1 MKKMIYR
8 SSVVLLLVLGFLG
21 FKKINS
27 TTNAKIEKSTP
38 VDEKEA
44 LILQAVMTY
53 VQQVHFDPKPVD
65 DNMSK
70 YIFKEYLKR
79 LDRGKRYF
87 TQKDIDFLKK
97 HELDIDDQIN
107 TRRFDFFEDSYR
119 ILQERMVAADSTY
132 FRLIRK
138 KFDLG
143 KSKQIELD
151 EDKLPWA
158 KDEKQLEE
166 YWDDY
171 LTNDIVMRMERKMND
186 ESKKENKSEVK
197 SKDAIYAEVIT
208 DVKKTFTDWFERLGK
223 LRRSDRFETYVG
235 TITNYFDPH
244 TDFFNPKEKQDF
256 NINMGGRLEGIGA
269 RLQTEGD
276 YIKIT
281 TVMPGGPAWKSKQI
295 VDGDIILSAAQE
307 GQKAV
312 ELVGMRVDDAVQYIR
327 GKKGTKV
334 TLSIKKQDGT
344 TKSITLVREAI
355 VVDESFARSVIMDMP
370 GVLNNVGYIN
380 LPKFY
385 STFDDEEASTSCA
398 VDVAKEIEKLKTQ
411 NVNGIILD
419 LRNNTGGSLSDVVDM
434 SGFFIEE
441 GPIVQVKSRGAKPS
455 LQQDRD
461 SGVKYNGPLIILV
474 NTMSASASEIIAAAM
489 QDYKRA
495 VIVGG
500 NSTFGKG
507 SVQRFFNL
515 DRAITGADQFKPLGE
530 IKMSTQK
537 FYRING
543 QTTQL
548 KGVIPD
554 IILPDNYSYIE
565 AGEKEYD
572 QALPSTVIEAL
583 PFKQNVAILDNIP
596 LLKAKSQER
605 VSKSADFSLVVENA
619 KRLKT
624 NRENTKVSLSLDEYK
639 KEVAKIES
647 ESKKFDEIMKKDIP
661 GFSVRNIDVDKL
673 ELMKDESKKARFDEW
688 MKGLKKDFYLTETIN
703 IMKDL
708 ISNEKSFAAIKSNI
722 K

>member
-21 FKKINS
+21 FKKSNK
-27 TTNAKIEKSTP
+27 TTDTKIEKTTP

-107 TRRFDFFEDSYR
+107 SRRFDFFEDTYR

-132 FRLIRK
+132 FKLIRN
-138 KFDLG
+138 KFDLA

-158 KDEKQLEE
+158 KDEIQLEE

-171 LTNDIVMRMERKMND
+171 LTNDIVMRMERKMNE
-186 ESKKENKSEVK
+186 ESKKENKSELK
-197 SKDAIYAEVIT
+197 SKDSIYTEVIA
-208 DVKKTFTDWFERLGK
+208 DVKKTFSDWFERLSK

-244 TDFFNPKEKQDF
+244 TDYFNPKEKQDF
-256 NINMGGRLEGIGA
+256 DINMGGRLEGIGA
-269 RLQTEGD
+269 RLQVEGD

-355 VVDESFARSVIMDMP
+355 VVDETFARSVIMDMP

-398 VDVAKEIEKLKTQ
+398 ADIAKEIEKLKVQ

-441 GPIVQVKSRGAKPS
+441 GPIVQVKSRGQKPS

-461 SGVKYNGPLIILV
+461 SGVKYSGPLIILV

-515 DRAITGADQFKPLGE
+515 DRAITGADQLKPLGQ

-583 PFKQNVAILDNIP
+583 PYKQNVAILDNIP

-619 KRLKT
+619 KRLKS
-624 NRENTKVSLSLDEYK
+624 NRENTKVNLSLDEYK

-647 ESKKFDEIMKKDIP
+647 ESKKFDEIMKKDIV
-661 GFSVRNIDVDKL
+661 GFNVRNIEADRL
-673 ELMKDESKKARFDEW
+673 ELIKDESKKARFEEW
-688 MKGLKKDFYLTETIN
+688 MKVLKKDFYLTETIN